1 MASPARSVN
10 LGIAAIAVSSVFS
23 PVNTEFE
30 VRAAEIV
37 RDEIPGAN
45 VTLSSE
51 IGRIGLLERE
61 NAAIMNGCLR
71 DLALRTVYGFR
82 AALEQ
87 MQITAPFFIS
97 QNDGTLM
104 NADFAADYPVLTFA
118 SGPTNSMRGAA
129 FLSGLRDA
137 IVVDVGGTTT
147 DIGVLQHGFPR
158 VAALAVN
165 IGGVRTNFR
174 MPDTFNI
181 GLGGGSMVR
190 REPLAVGP
198 RSVGY
203 ELTERALVFG
213 GEELTATD
221 IIVATGKVD
230 IGDRAKVTDIAPE
243 FASEAEAHMLEMV
256 TIAVDRMK
264 TSATPVP
271 VIVVGGGSIL
281 LQESIPGTSEMLKP
295 PHFAVANAIGA
306 AIAQV
311 GGECDRIF
319 SLEGATRDE
328 VLEQAKEEARQR
340 AIAAGASRG
349 TLEIV
354 RSRGSATCLPAWE
367 CHSHCRQ
374 SGRRFGRSLTV
385 QIVDET
391 ALDELALG
399 AAVLGTG
406 GGGDPYIGKIM
417 SRQAIREYGPIQL
430 MELDELEDDDLVVPS
445 AMMGAPTVMVEKM
458 PSGDDVLNAFE
469 TIGRYLNQPIRA
481 TMSIEAGGL
490 NSVVPL
496 YLAARL
502 QIPLVDCDG
511 MGRAFPEL
519 QMVTHTL
526 FGKSA
531 TPMAMS
537 DERGNTILLETI
549 DNNWTETFARSIT
562 VDMGATALI
571 ALYAATVGE
580 LKECAVHGTMSR
592 AREIGRVIMK
602 RAPTGDKSGG
612 NGARGAEWFSGVPGQ
627 GERCRA
633 AHGGRLRGAVT
644 HILAG

>member
-1 MASPARSVN
+1 MRIGIDVGGTNTDIVLMDGREVRAWHKTPTTADVTTGIINSLRHIIEEVSLDTADIDGVMIGTTHFTNAVVERRYLQETACIRMGLPATVCLPPMVDWPDDLREVVGNHYFLAHGGHEFDGRIISPFDEEEVRGIAAQIRD

-37 RDEIPGAN
+37 RDEIPGAS

-61 NAAIMNGCLR
+61 NAAIMNACLR
-71 DLALRTVYGFR
+71 DLALRTVHGFR

-87 MQITAPFFIS
+87 MRITAPFFIS

-147 DIGVLQHGFPR
+147 DIGVLQQGFPR

-190 REPLAVGP
+190 REPLTVGP

-221 IIVATGKVD
+221 IMVATGKVD
-230 IGDRAKVTDIAPE
+230 IGDRAKVMGIAPE
-243 FASEAEAHMLEMV
+243 FASEVEAHMLEMV
-256 TIAVDRMK
+256 TNAVDRMK

-281 LQESIPGTSEMLKP
+281 LQQTIPGASEMLKP

-328 VLEQAKEEARQR
+328 VLDQAKEEARQR
-340 AIAAGASRG
+340 AIAAGASPG

-354 RSRGSATCLPAWE
+354 DVEEVPLAYLP
-367 CHSHCRQ
+367 
-374 SGRRFGRSLTV
+374 GN
-385 QIVDET
+385 
-391 ALDELALG
+391 
-399 AAVLGTG
+399 
-406 GGGDPYIGKIM
+406 
-417 SRQAIREYGPIQL
+417 AIRIAVKAVG
-430 MELDELEDDDLVVPS
+430 DLE
-445 AMMGAPTVMVEKM
+445 GA
-458 PSGDDVLNAFE
+458 
-469 TIGRYLNQPIRA
+469 
-481 TMSIEAGGL
+481 
-490 NSVVPL
+490 
-496 YLAARL
+496 
-502 QIPLVDCDG
+502 
-511 MGRAFPEL
+511 
-519 QMVTHTL
+519 
-526 FGKSA
+526 
-531 TPMAMS
+531 
-537 DERGNTILLETI
+537 
-549 DNNWTETFARSIT
+549 
-562 VDMGATALI
+562 
-571 ALYAATVGE
+571 
-580 LKECAVHGTMSR
+580 
-592 AREIGRVIMK
+592 
-602 RAPTGDKSGG
+602 
-612 NGARGAEWFSGVPGQ
+612 
-627 GERCRA
+627 
-633 AHGGRLRGAVT
+633 
-644 HILAG
+644 